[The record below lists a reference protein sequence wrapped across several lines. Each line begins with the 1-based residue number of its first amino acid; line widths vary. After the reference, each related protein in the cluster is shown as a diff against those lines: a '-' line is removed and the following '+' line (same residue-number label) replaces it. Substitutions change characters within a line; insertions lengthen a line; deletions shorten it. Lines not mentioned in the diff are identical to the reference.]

1 MAAFYIDHDVAQE
14 VARLLQSAGHNVV
27 TVRDLRTPRDR
38 DAQHLLLAATESR
51 ILITHNA
58 RDYQLLHDAWRRWQ
72 DHWSLAIPHAGIA
85 FLPHVPPKIAFPA
98 LSNLSGSG
106 VSLPNELYTY
116 SQWAGWV
123 RWQ

>member
-14 VARLLQSAGHNVV
+14 VARLLRVNGHNVV

-38 DAQHLLLAATESR
+38 DAQHLLLAAIQGR

-58 RDYQLLHDAWRRWQ
+58 RDYQLLHDAWLRWQ
-72 DHWSLAIPHAGIA
+72 VHWSLATPHAGIA
-85 FLPHVPPKIAFPA
+85 ILPHVPPKIAFPA
-98 LSNLSGSG
+98 ILGLLDSPH
-106 VSLPNELYTY
+106 SLPNELYTFKP
-116 SQWAGWV
+116 ATGWE